1 MKNEKTV
8 GALAAELLAKPL
20 EVTHPI
26 DQMRA
31 NLEEYENNMVECY
44 NDAKKK
50 YNSDFYIVV
59 LFRKEKLMI
68 NASRNV
74 FFHRMSCPTPN
85 YEQSVYRYDKK
96 DDAMKLLWTI
106 PDIASCRYLK
116 INALSLDGDDRALLR
131 YVVDHSDG
139 SLLNYAKRLN
149 GEKSDS
155 SFLEK

>member
-1 MKNEKTV
+1 MKNKKTV
-8 GALAAELLAKPL
+8 GALAAEILAKPL

-31 NLEEYENNMVECY
+31 NLEDYENNMVECY

-50 YNSDFYIVV
+50 YLADFYIVV
-59 LFRKEKLMI
+59 LFRKEKILI
-68 NASRNV
+68 NTVRNM
-74 FFHRMSCPTPN
+74 FFHVRACPTPN

-96 DDAMKLLWTI
+96 DDAMKLIWTI

-116 INALSLDGDDRALLR
+116 TNALSLDGDERTLLR
-131 YVVDHSDG
+131 YVMEHSDG